1 MFQKMKYYLMGKSR
15 EKKYKQFLSLMKP
28 SKDSII
34 LDVGTADKEYS
45 PFDNYFEK
53 RCPYPHRITALSIH
67 PLKEFSKR
75 YLEIKTVTYNGGEFP
90 FEDKHFSL
98 VVSNAVIEHVGSFQ
112 KQLLFINEMK
122 RVGYQFFFTTPAKE
136 FPIEMHTNY
145 PFIHWLS
152 DKKFDSIVTR
162 LGKGWA
168 SGDYINLLR
177 KRDIENLLKAVNV
190 RDFKII
196 TDRIGPFP
204 LHYIVWGR

>member
-1 MFQKMKYYLMGKSR
+1 
-15 EKKYKQFLSLMKP
+15 MKP
-28 SKDSII
+28 SKDSIM
-34 LDVGTADKEYS
+34 LDVGIADKEYS
-45 PFDNYFEK
+45 PLDNYFEK
-53 RCPYPHRITALSIH
+53 RYPYPHRITGLSIH

-75 YLEIKTVTYNGGEFP
+75 YPEIKPVTYNGGEFP
-90 FEDKHFSL
+90 FEDKQFSL

-122 RVGYQFFFTTPAKE
+122 RVGYQFFFATPAKE

-152 DKKFDSIVTR
+152 DTKFDGIVTW

-168 SGDYINLLR
+168 SGDYMNLLR
-177 KRDIENLLKAVNV
+177 KRDIENLLKAVRV
-190 RDFKII
+190 REFKII
-196 TDRIGPFP
+196 THRIGPFP

>member
-1 MFQKMKYYLMGKSR
+1 
-15 EKKYKQFLSLMKP
+15 MKP

-34 LDVGTADKEYS
+34 LDVGIADKEYS

-53 RCPYPHRITALSIH
+53 RYPYPHRITALSIH
-67 PLKEFSKR
+67 PLKEFSKQ
-75 YLEIKTVTYNGGEFP
+75 YPEIKTVTYNGGEFP
-90 FEDKHFSL
+90 FENKHFSL

-112 KQLLFINEMK
+112 KQLLFIYEMK

-152 DKKFDSIVTR
+152 DKKFDSIVTW

-177 KRDIENLLKAVNV
+177 KRDIENLLKAVRV
-190 RDFKII
+190 REFKII

-204 LHYIVWGR
+204 LHYTVWGR